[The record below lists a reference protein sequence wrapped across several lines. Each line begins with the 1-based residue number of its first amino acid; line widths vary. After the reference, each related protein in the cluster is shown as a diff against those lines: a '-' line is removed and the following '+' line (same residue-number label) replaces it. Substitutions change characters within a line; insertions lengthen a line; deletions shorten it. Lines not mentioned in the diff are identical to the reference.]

1 MIDLFARK
9 AAHCHT
15 KLYHP
20 LCPLRAS
27 VPHLGMTVALEEIFM
42 NKVRVKGLS
51 HGGLP
56 GSRVRWFKLVM
67 VCFISAGL
75 PFVSGG

>member
-1 MIDLFARK
+1 
-9 AAHCHT
+9 
-15 KLYHP
+15 
-20 LCPLRAS
+20 
-27 VPHLGMTVALEEIFM
+27 MTVALEEIFM

-75 PFVSGG
+75 PFVSGD